1 MTGPANA
8 SAGGAPRRRDR
19 ARRLRRADVLALG
32 ALGSAGVWAAGCVP
46 GWPGARTA
54 TDASAAPPVVAGGAA
69 DFDRPV
75 ALSSGGAYLR
85 FEPAR
90 PPAAGGA
97 TAAAAWTVG
106 NRRFEE
112 RLELRP
118 RADGGYALV
127 RRWLRSLEGSVS
139 AEVAED
145 AAVAEAEWPQDA
157 VGIGTG
163 GARPALQPLHQRLER
178 QADGTLA
185 GAIRFRLPDS
195 GAEVTAELRL
205 RPGHAVV
212 EHRASLHHTGER
224 PLLLTRLDAADLVV
238 GSGPAAR
245 WRAATLD
252 NQGHIALARL
262 GRDGVLEAE
271 TPAQS
276 AARAPVIPLL
286 VLHDATADEGLFFAL
301 RWSTNY
307 RVTARYLGERR
318 VGVEAGVRTAAAPE
332 LDPPAAV
339 DAAPGF
345 DVAPGQ
351 TVTGPWLI
359 LGLFDG
365 GLGEGANALRAYL
378 TDDRPRAPTWASR
391 VMPVA
396 WNSWFA
402 YGPGVDAATMRAEAD
417 LAPRFGVEVF
427 YVDYGWE
434 AALGDWTPH
443 PGRFPGD
450 ALRRLADAVHE
461 KGMRFGLWVA
471 FGVAARDSRLL
482 RLRPDLLARQPAPAR
497 TGIDG
502 SLPLCLTRARP
513 WLEAELPR
521 IVRDYRLDWLKFD
534 QPMIAAC
541 LDPGHGHDP
550 SVRGSLQANTQ
561 AFYDVLRGVRDRL
574 PELFVESTFD
584 GAGYLDYGVYA
595 RSHAAWLDD
604 AAGDPTVPMQT
615 VQQSFY
621 GASLAFPARF
631 LSLWL
636 ARGPVGDGAP
646 GRGTSPEDLAYQGYS
661 TMGGGWGLSLRLG
674 DLDASQ
680 GAVVRRLV
688 EEYRTFREVLP
699 GARIYHLEPPLAVPA
714 GATTGPVVADWL
726 ALQYHQPEAG
736 RGAILA
742 VRNGAGRDRVPV
754 RLRGL
759 AADRPYRVAWTGGP
773 TLAEDLGA
781 ALARTGVTL
790 ELPPYSG
797 GLLWVTPTA

>member
-1 MTGPANA
+1 MQGPRDAAVRWQARA
-8 SAGGAPRRRDR
+8 S
-19 ARRLRRADVLALG
+19 RLRRADVLALG
-32 ALGSAGVWAAGCVP
+32 ALGAAGCVP
-46 GWPGARTA
+46 GWPGAGTA
-54 TDASAAPPVVAGGAA
+54 SDAASAPPVVTGGAA

-75 ALSSGGAYLR
+75 ALASGGASLR

-90 PPAAGGA
+90 PAAETG
-97 TAAAAWTVG
+97 AAAAPAAWTIG

-118 RADGGYALV
+118 LPGGGYTLV
-127 RRWLRSLEGSVS
+127 RRWLRSLERSVS
-139 AEVAED
+139 AEIAED
-145 AAVAEAEWPQDA
+145 AAVPESEWPQDA
-157 VGIGTG
+157 VGIGVG
-163 GARPALQPLHQRLER
+163 GGRPVLQPLHQRLER

-185 GAIRFRLPDS
+185 GVIRFRHAGS

-212 EHRASLHHTGER
+212 EHRASLHHTGDR
-224 PLLLTRLDAADLVV
+224 PLRLTRLDAADLLVS
-238 GSGPAAR
+238 SGPQAR

-252 NQGHIALARL
+252 NQGNIALARL
-262 GRDGVLEAE
+262 GRDGVLETE

-286 VLHDATADEGLFFAL
+286 VLHDATADEGLFFGL

-307 RVTARYLGERR
+307 RITARYLGERR
-318 VGVEAGVRTAAAPE
+318 VGVEAGVRMAAAAE

-365 GLGEGANALRAYL
+365 GLGDGANALRAYL
-378 TDDRPRAPTWASR
+378 TDDRPRAPTWARS
-391 VMPVA
+391 VLPVA

-402 YGPGVDAATMRAEAD
+402 YGPGPDAAAMRAEAA

-443 PGRFPGD
+443 PRRFPGD
-450 ALRRLADAVHE
+450 ALRVLADAVHDR
-461 KGMRFGLWVA
+461 GMRFGLWVA
-471 FGVAARDSRLL
+471 FGVAAPDSRLR
-482 RLRPDLLARQPAPAR
+482 RLHPDFLARQPAPAR

-502 SLPLCLTRARP
+502 SLPLCLARARP

-541 LDPGHGHDP
+541 LDPSHGHDP

-561 AFYDVLRGVRDRL
+561 AFYDVLRGLRDRF

-661 TMGGGWGLSLRLG
+661 TMGGGWGLSLRLA
-674 DLDASQ
+674 DLDGPQA
-680 GAVVRRLV
+680 ATVRRLV

-699 GARIYHLEPPLAVPA
+699 GARLYHLEPPLSVPP
-714 GATTGPVVADWL
+714 GATTGPVVDDWL
-726 ALQYHQPEAG
+726 ALQYLQPEAG

-742 VRNGAGRDRVPV
+742 VRNGGDRERLPV

-759 AADRPYRVAWTGGP
+759 APDRPYRVAWTGGR
-773 TLAEDLGA
+773 TLVEDLGA

-797 GLLWVTPTA
+797 GLLWVNPTA